1 MRSPR
6 PAALTVVLALL
17 VFWAV
22 VSPALAQGSG
32 MTVSSDYELFG
43 TTDLTGG
50 GHVTWTLSGAAAQTL
65 RADIVHLFDE
75 YAAIPQG
82 FPFAGKPT
90 SGNHDGIIEE
100 PEGRAYT
107 DRVEAILEGTTVI
120 GQTEGTQ
127 VGYFLLDRS
136 TLLEKDLVN
145 GFNRSTSG
153 IVGTGASSSADLQIK
168 FLFNGATNTADV
180 TMPLTTEAYAQALFQ
195 AFSIQAAQ
203 AGSVPIPSA
212 PTGSPGWHAV
222 FYDPS
227 HPALWA
233 GNTTTCNLG
242 TNVSCRYDDNA
253 NLSAATVMDPNLGPA
268 GTWLDLRFA
277 SSAWVSFNYTGQV
290 ADPGDVF
297 QIQVAPQAA
306 NLTWTPLPNATLSY
320 GQNTPVGAWRP
331 ALVNL
336 SAYLG
341 QKVRLRLSFT
351 SNGAGTAPGFFVGNF
366 TIHAPASYSGPILE
380 SDAHY
385 LVGLLSFSNFQV
397 PSGNPTL
404 IRTPGGEI
412 LFYSGTFDTASPSPD
427 AVRYE
432 AFDAM
437 ENPQVLF
444 VVMVVAA
451 YFISRLQ
458 DSAYDRYR
466 EAHPSVFRPAVHKAK
481 WLHWLG
487 RIAIAFLIL
496 FYFVPTAFFVIGL
509 RVYFNGPAFFFVALT
524 LALALGFGTRAYYR
538 QRLEEA
544 PPPGPAVAPSDGD
557 VEAEPQVS
565 EEEVEEAPAIA
576 HCTHCLRTIHEGDQ
590 TYDCSC
596 GAMYHMSCAAGLM
609 RCPNCR
615 KPIAGIERVGEKR
628 SVSMRCSAC
637 GEVQTVPEGADPRTL
652 TCASCGGSLRS
663 LDAGKRY
670 LLVASNPAIAFHW
683 LADLSKGGKPALVIT
698 PAAPDRLRLEFGL
711 KGAQIVQVSAQA
723 AGAVDPRKLDPV
735 GLKAI
740 LPLAR
745 EGKAGV
751 LLYDGLDQLVSE
763 SSMGDLIRFLRKA
776 NDMAFVHQITVIGR
790 VGPGVLAETEIDRL
804 AAEFDEVLD
813 LSARL

>member
-1 MRSPR
+1 MRSPK
-6 PAALTVVLALL
+6 PAFLTMVLALL
-17 VFWAV
+17 VFWAL
-22 VSPALAQGSG
+22 VSPALGQGSG

-43 TTDLTGG
+43 TTNLNGG
-50 GHVTWTLSGAAAQTL
+50 GHVTWTLTGDAARTL
-65 RADIVHLFDE
+65 RADIVHLYDE
-75 YAAIPQG
+75 YPRVPQG
-82 FPFAGKPT
+82 FLFGGQAT
-90 SGNHDGIIEE
+90 SGNHDGIIQV
-100 PEGRAYT
+100 PEGQAFT
-107 DRVEAILEGTTVI
+107 NDAESILEATYPGSTV
-120 GQTEGTQ
+120 GGTQ

-153 IVGTGASSSADLQIK
+153 IVGMDANSAADLQIE

-180 TMPLTTEAYAQALFQ
+180 TMPLTTEAYAQALFRV
-195 AFSIQAAQ
+195 FSVLAAQ
-203 AGSVPIPSA
+203 AGSRPVVPA
-212 PTGSPGWHAV
+212 ATGAPGWHVV

-233 GNTTTCNLG
+233 GNTTSCSLG
-242 TNVSCRYDDNA
+242 TNASCRYDNGA
-253 NLSAATVMDPNLGPA
+253 NLSAATVMDSALGAA

-277 SSAWVSFNYTGQV
+277 SSAWVTFNYTGQV
-290 ADPGDVF
+290 ADSGDVVRV
-297 QIQVAPQAA
+297 QVATEAA
-306 NLTWTPLPNATLSY
+306 NLTWTTVASGTFSL
-320 GQNTPVGAWRP
+320 GQNTAPGTWRP
-331 ALVNL
+331 VSLNL

-341 QKVRLRLSFT
+341 QKVRLRLQFT
-351 SNGAGTAPGFFVGNF
+351 SDGAGTAPGFFVGGF
-366 TIHAPASYSGPILE
+366 TIHAPASYAGPIVE

-385 LVGLLSFSNFQV
+385 LIGLLSFSNFQV

-412 LFYSGTFDTASPSPD
+412 LFYSDRFDTASPSPD

-432 AFDAM
+432 AFNAM

-444 VVMVVAA
+444 VVLVVAA
-451 YFISRLQ
+451 YVISRLQ

-466 EAHPSVFRPAVHKAK
+466 EAHPSVYRPAVHKAK

-487 RIAIAFLIL
+487 RIAILLLIL
-496 FYFVPTAFFVIGL
+496 FYFVPTAFFVVGL
-509 RVYFNGPAFFFVALT
+509 RVYFNGPAYFFVALAASLT
-524 LALALGFGTRAYYR
+524 LGLGTRAYYR

-544 PPPGPAVAPSDGD
+544 PPPGPAIQPADGD
-557 VEAEPQVS
+557 VEAGPEVA
-565 EEEVEEAPAIA
+565 EEVEEAPAVV
-576 HCTHCLRTIHEGDQ
+576 HCTHCLRTIHEGEQ
-590 TYDCSC
+590 TYACSC
-596 GAMYHMSCAAGLM
+596 GAFYHMSCAAGLM

-615 KPIAGIERVGEKR
+615 KPIAGIDRVGEKR
-628 SVSMRCSAC
+628 SMSMRCSSC

-683 LADLSKGGKPALVIT
+683 LADLCKGGKPALVIT

-711 KGAQIVQVSAQA
+711 KGAQVVQVSAQA

-751 LLYDGLDQLVSE
+751 LLYDGLDQLVSV
-763 SSMGDLIRFLRKA
+763 SSMGDVVRFLRKA